1 MEETRG
7 KEEEEQKDK
16 WRKRG
21 TGLNGKMR
29 NGQEERRRGGCD
41 ERRG

>member
-7 KEEEEQKDK
+7 KEEDEEADK
-16 WRKRG
+16 RRKRG
-21 TGLNGKMR
+21 TGLNEKMR

-41 ERRG
+41 